1 MTFKNNNI
9 PWVEAE
15 MSVNGDI
22 KMPVSAYIDL
32 ASSEAIEMLIRE
44 DAKFNLSDDLEDYYL
59 GRGFSGDINKLIIGP
74 YVLENVKASFADAKI
89 RSKQNNA
96 DGVLGIGSLRRFNL
110 IFDYKNRKLYLKP
123 NSHFNESFN

>member
-22 KMPVSAYIDL
+22 KIPVSAYIDL